1 MTTAEMTP
9 LDATPAAQTDVS
21 LNYDAGAAD
30 ASLAAESDAPLSPW
44 SSCDDDEELII
55 GDFVSDAEPSAYL
68 RCTMS
73 RRIAESLVARER
85 LGPYLVELLGLQD
98 ADWAT
103 QRAAIRGLHY
113 GKSARRVILIHC
125 GTSAQAAAIREQLHE
140 KPCALIHQRV
150 MYVEFALPRKE
161 KEARDSFLRVANI
174 SRRRAMEDPSARI
187 PGLVILPEFVTREQE
202 AALLGAFDADDGAR
216 WLRTVK
222 ARQVQHYGF
231 AFNYDT
237 RRCDS
242 SAPLPADMPAPLEP
256 LMDALATT
264 AMGDRPDQVTVNEY
278 LPGQGIAAHIDT
290 HSAFTPAIASLSL
303 GHEIVMEFR
312 HPDGV
317 RCESVLLQPRSLLI
331 MTGASRYEWTHAI
344 PPRAFDVID
353 GQRVDRQ
360 RRVSVTFRKIQ
371 DTPCRCAFPVQCDA
385 QRQEQERLQA
395 KHGHATAQSSADGT
409 TGDNAPDQDRE
420 DESAS
425 ASLAPTPVEQQF
437 VHEFYETVAQHFS
450 STRYNAWPRIAAF
463 VRALEP
469 GSWVADLGCGN
480 GKYMKCVD
488 PTQSLIVGG
497 DRSSRLVEICHARG
511 LNAMVCDAMCAPIR
525 SQCCDAALSIAVLHH
540 LSTRHH
546 RLAAVREVVRVLR
559 VGGRGVIYAWAHEQQ
574 RSSRRQFDPDRQ
586 DFMVPW
592 NLDKRFAQTQ
602 TQTQA
607 TSDESETQE
616 SQDSATAPVVV
627 QRYCHMFKQGELEE
641 LVRDAGDAE
650 VEQSYYDQSNW
661 AVVLRRVR

>member
-1 MTTAEMTP
+1 MPPA
-9 LDATPAAQTDVS
+9 LDAQPQPSTPREQGAARAAT
-21 LNYDAGAAD
+21 DAGAAEPL
-30 ASLAAESDAPLSPW
+30 SREAESDSPW
-44 SSCDDDEELII
+44 SSSQDDEQLII

-73 RRIAESLVARER
+73 RRISEALVARER
-85 LGPYLVELLGLQD
+85 LGPFLVELLGLQD
-98 ADWAT
+98 ADWST

-125 GTSAQAAAIREQLHE
+125 GTSAQAACIREQLHE
-140 KPCALIHQRV
+140 KPCALLHQRV

-174 SRRRAMEDPSARI
+174 SRRRAMEDPAARI

-202 AALLGAFDADDGAR
+202 AALLAAFDADDGAR

-242 SAPLPADMPAPLEP
+242 TAPLPQELPAPLEP
-256 LMDALATT
+256 LMDALAET

-331 MTGASRYEWTHAI
+331 MTGAARYEWTHAI
-344 PPRAFDVID
+344 PPRLFDVID
-353 GQRVDRQ
+353 GERVDRQ

-395 KHGHATAQSSADGT
+395 KQRPEQEVAEGASDGT
-409 TGDNAPDQDRE
+409 
-420 DESAS
+420 SA
-425 ASLAPTPVEQQF
+425 AAAAESLAPTPVEQQF

-488 PTQSLIVGG
+488 PQQSLIVGG
-497 DRSSRLVEICHARG
+497 DRSSRLVEICRARG
-511 LNAMVCDAMCAPIR
+511 LNAIVCDAMCAPFR

-546 RLAAVREVVRVLR
+546 RLAAVREVIRVLR

-592 NLDKRFAQTQ
+592 NLDQRFARASDK
-602 TQTQA
+602 QA
-607 TSDESETQE
+607 AQGPAEQPEKTETE
-616 SQDSATAPVVV
+616 TAAAAAPVVV

-650 VEQSYYDQSNW
+650 VEESYYDQSNW
-661 AVVLRRVR
+661 AVVLRRVS